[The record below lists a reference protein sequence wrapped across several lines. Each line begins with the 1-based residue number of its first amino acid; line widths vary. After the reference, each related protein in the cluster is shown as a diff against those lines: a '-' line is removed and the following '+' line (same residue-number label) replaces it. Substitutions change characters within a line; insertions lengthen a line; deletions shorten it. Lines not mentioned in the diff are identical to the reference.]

1 MLDIYEDLPMAKSR
15 NFKQGG
21 LNNKKDSLRLKEI
34 LKEVRSSQ
42 INKVTKSLRKNAV
55 IDENA
60 LNGILS
66 SGFLPENQVKALS
79 LYFNVN
85 GITSINES
93 TVRRIDRDLSQ
104 LNEGPFDF
112 VKKLVDKGKEVGGKV
127 VGTITDMGKTFIDS
141 FKQGWAGVKKVW
153 SNFKDLLK
161 EFVEMIKKALKK
173 VYEFIMNK
181 VKAVATKISGTVD
194 QDYIENFLNTAG
206 GVKEA
211 SEEVHTDVIT
221 EFEQLKKT
229 VDHLTM
235 STDKLMEGEG
245 FADQIISG
253 DADPK
258 GAPPALE
265 PEEIEQGVKQLA
277 AESVNPE
284 FAAYLELKEEIKQRY
299 ISIFSKKESL
309 MELYKLQINEGGH
322 LYDGIKS
329 PLIKNIIHWGL
340 LVLKAIFSPFATIV
354 AEVGKLIVGKGLL
367 KGISYFCNKVRNGPG
382 IYKFAILTTLVGE
395 LLELIEDGINAIWHY
410 GPIMEVAKVV
420 FAPIAVLA
428 QPLVDCTTTVIHIVH
443 YSVAGMALATIIYN
457 LIPVFK
463 AVIAKLKGSDEKEG
477 GGEEPEVQ
485 TAGYKPRGTFKLKE
499 GKLVF
504 IQ

>member
-1 MLDIYEDLPMAKSR
+1 MAKTR
-15 NFKQGG
+15 NFKSH
-21 LNNKKDSLRLKEI
+21 SLDRKSDIRLKSI
-34 LKEVRSSQ
+34 LKEVQSSQ
-42 INKVTKSLRKNAV
+42 ISKVTNSFRKNAV
-55 IDENA
+55 IDESA
-60 LNGILS
+60 LKGILS
-66 SGFLPENQVKALS
+66 SGFLPENQVKALY

-112 VKKLVDKGKEVGGKV
+112 VKKLVDKGKEVGGKF
-127 VGTITDMGKTFIDS
+127 VGAITDMGKDFIDS

-173 VYEFIMNK
+173 VYEFIMKK
-181 VKAVATKISGTVD
+181 VSAVAAKISGTVNEE
-194 QDYIENFLNTAG
+194 YIENFLNNAG
-206 GVKEA
+206 DVKEA
-211 SEEVHTDVIT
+211 SGEVHTDVIK

-229 VDHLTM
+229 VDHLTKD
-235 STDKLMEGEG
+235 TKNLMEGEG
-245 FADQIISG
+245 FADEIISG

-258 GAPPALE
+258 GTPPALE

-284 FAAYLELKEEIKQRY
+284 FAEYLELKEEIKQRY

-309 MELYKLQINEGGH
+309 VELYKLQINEGGH

-329 PLIKNIIHWGL
+329 PLVKNIIHWGL
-340 LVLKAIFSPFATIV
+340 LVLKAIFSPFATLV

-367 KGISYFCNKVRNGPG
+367 KGISYFCHNFKGGPG
-382 IYKFAILTTLVGE
+382 VFKFAILTTLVGE
-395 LLELIEDGINAIWHY
+395 LLELIEDGLNAVFHF

-428 QPLVDCTTTVIHIVH
+428 QPLVDATTTVIHIAH

-463 AVIAKLKGSDEKEG
+463 AVIAKIKGSSEEEAG
-477 GGEEPEVQ
+477 EPEVQ
-485 TAGYKPRGTFKLKE
+485 TAGYKPKGSFKLKE
-499 GKLVF
+499 GKLIFV
-504 IQ
+504 Q